1 MANFDSNYITKIVE
15 LAIAR
20 LTPTFSPGL
29 TEECRYYAHSHSKKI
44 LEEFEEKKQ
53 ATISQEHSSLSDFE
67 RRLLQDMVDDLD

>member
-29 TEECRYYAHSHSKKI
+29 T
-44 LEEFEEKKQ
+44 
-53 ATISQEHSSLSDFE
+53 AT
-67 RRLLQDMVDDLD
+67 